1 MSIFNIF
8 SNQLSAVIE
17 WKNPKANVI
26 WWKYP
31 SKRDEIIN
39 ASKLIVAPSQGCA
52 LVYEG
57 SLVEMIEQEGIY
69 NLKTDNHPFI
79 TTLVNLRQNF
89 ESEHKLKIYFFR
101 KAQILNQRWGTP
113 SPIKFID
120 TTYKIPVELGLNG
133 NFSYKIA
140 NPQYF
145 YTEIIGE
152 TDEFEA
158 KAISSIITER
168 ILQLIAQLIHNKKYS
183 YIEIDGKIQDI
194 AQDIKSEINVEYQN
208 LGLELTDFRIVG
220 TQFDEATQE
229 RIGRVADISADVQ
242 AAKEAG
248 LDYVELEK
256 LRALR
261 DAARNEG
268 GLAGAGLQFG
278 VGMELG
284 RKFNEQTDSML
295 TKGSAD
301 VAEQLRK
308 LKILLDENII
318 TAEDFE
324 LKKQEILRKI

>member
-1 MSIFNIF
+1 M
-8 SNQLSAVIE
+8 
-17 WKNPKANVI
+17 
-26 WWKYP
+26 
-31 SKRDEIIN
+31 
-39 ASKLIVAPSQGCA
+39 
-52 LVYEG
+52 
-57 SLVEMIEQEGIY
+57 
-69 NLKTDNHPFI
+69 
-79 TTLVNLRQNF
+79 
-89 ESEHKLKIYFFR
+89 
-101 KAQILNQRWGTP
+101 
-113 SPIKFID
+113 
-120 TTYKIPVELGLNG
+120 ELGLNG
-133 NFSYKIA
+133 NFSYKIT
-140 NPQYF
+140 NPKYF

-158 KAISSIITER
+158 KTISGIITER

-229 RIGRVADISADVQ
+229 CIGRVADISADVQ

-261 DAARNEG
+261 DVARNES

-295 TKGSAD
+295 N
-301 VAEQLRK
+301 QRK
-308 LKILLDENII
+308 CRCRR
-318 TAEDFE
+318 TASQTQN
-324 LKKQEILRKI
+324 LT

>member
-152 TDEFEA
+152 ADEFEA
-158 KAISSIITER
+158 KTISGIITER

>member
-1 MSIFNIF
+1 MSILNIF

-17 WKNPKANVI
+17 WKNPKPNVI

-57 SLVEMIEQEGIY
+57 KLVEIIEEEGIY

-89 ESEHKLKIYFFR
+89 DSEHKLKIYFFR

-120 TTYKIPVELGLNG
+120 STYKIPVELGVNG
-133 NFSYKIA
+133 NFSYRIA
-140 NPQYF
+140 NPKYF

-152 TDEFEA
+152 TDEFDAEA
-158 KAISSIITER
+158 MSKTVVER
-168 ILQLIAQLIHNKKYS
+168 IPQLIAQNIHEKKYS
-183 YIEIDGKIQDI
+183 YIEIDGKIHDI
-194 AQDIKSEINVEYQN
+194 AQEIKGEINSEYGN

-278 VGMELG
+278 VGMEIG
-284 RKFNEQTDSML
+284 KKFNEQSDTIL
-295 TKGSAD
+295 AKGSAD
-301 VAEQLRK
+301 AAEQLRK

-324 LKKQEILRKI
+324 LKKQEILRKM

>member
-152 TDEFEA
+152 TDELEA

-208 LGLELTDFRIVG
+208 LGLELTDFRILG

>member
-152 TDEFEA
+152 TDELEA

>member
-1 MSIFNIF
+1 MGILNIF

-17 WKNPKANVI
+17 WKNPKPNVI

-31 SKRDEIIN
+31 SKRDEVIN
-39 ASKLIVAPSQGCA
+39 ASKLIIAPAQGCA

-57 SLVEMIEQEGIY
+57 ALVEIIEEEGIY

-79 TTLVNLRQNF
+79 TTLTKLRQNF

-120 TTYKIPVELGLNG
+120 STYKIPVELGVNG

-140 NPQYF
+140 NPKHF

-152 TDEFEA
+152 TDEFLAETMSQSVA
-158 KAISSIITER
+158 ER
-168 ILQLIAQLIHNKKYS
+168 IPQLIAEIIHEKRYS
-183 YIEIDGKIQDI
+183 YIEIDGKIHDI
-194 AQDIKSEINVEYQN
+194 ARDISLKINDEYQN
-208 LGLELTDFRIVG
+208 LGLALTDFRIVG

-229 RIGRVADISADVQ
+229 RIGRVADVAADVQ
-242 AAKEAG
+242 AAQQAG

-268 GLAGAGLQFG
+268 GPAGAGLQFG
-278 VGMELG
+278 VGMEIG
-284 RKFNEQTDSML
+284 KKFNEQTETTL
-295 TKGSAD
+295 TKGSGDA
-301 VAEQLRK
+301 AEQLRK

-318 TAEDFE
+318 TSEDFE
-324 LKKQEILRKI
+324 LKKQEILRKM

>member
-57 SLVEMIEQEGIY
+57 SLVEVIEQEGIY

-158 KAISSIITER
+158 KTISGIITER

>member
-1 MSIFNIF
+1 MSILNIF

-17 WKNPKANVI
+17 WKNPQPNVI

-57 SLVEMIEQEGIY
+57 ALVEIIEEEGIY

-79 TTLVNLRQNF
+79 TTLTKLRQNF
-89 ESEHKLKIYFFR
+89 DSEHKLKIYFFR

-113 SPIKFID
+113 NPLKFID
-120 TTYKIPVELGLNG
+120 STYKIPVELGING

-140 NPQYF
+140 NPKYF

-152 TDEFEA
+152 TDEFLSETMSQTIA
-158 KAISSIITER
+158 ER
-168 ILQLIAQLIHNKKYS
+168 IPQLIAEIIHEKKYS
-183 YIEIDGKIQDI
+183 YIEIDGKIHDI
-194 AQDIKSEINVEYQN
+194 ARDISLKINDEYQN

-229 RIGRVADISADVQ
+229 RIGRVADVAADVQ
-242 AAKEAG
+242 AAQQAG

-278 VGMELG
+278 VGMEIG
-284 RKFNEQTDSML
+284 KKFNEQSDAIL
-295 TKGSAD
+295 AKGNGDA
-301 VAEQLRK
+301 AEQLRK

-324 LKKQEILRKI
+324 LKKQEILRKM

>member
-8 SNQLSAVIE
+8 SNQISAVIE
-17 WKNPKANVI
+17 WKKPKANVI

-39 ASKLIVAPSQGCA
+39 TSKLIVAPSQGCA
-52 LVYEG
+52 LVYER
-57 SLVEMIEQEGIY
+57 SLVEIIEQEGIY

-89 ESEHKLKIYFFR
+89 ESEYKLKIYFFR

-120 TTYKIPVELGLNG
+120 INYKIPVELGLNG
-133 NFSYKIA
+133 NFSYKIT
-140 NPQYF
+140 NPKYF
-145 YTEIIGE
+145 YTKIIGK

-158 KAISSIITER
+158 KTISGIITER

-194 AQDIKSEINVEYQN
+194 VQDIKSEINVEYQN

-229 RIGRVADISADVQ
+229 CIGRVADISADVQ

-261 DAARNEG
+261 DAARNES